1 MAFYLKNKNTDA
13 MKIKKFYYY
22 SPDKLKLVPIQNFI
36 PKFVIFLISLTIF
49 LISVSLMIGRS
60 VFSNT
65 TPKELINKN
74 ILIEKKY
81 EKELNKLSEKY
92 IILVNQFNKI
102 AKTTNDVRL
111 AVNLEPLSIKDRDY
125 GIGGSEFYDLSKLS
139 NENLKG
145 KFDEIYSFVN
155 KIETDLKYET
165 SNYEE
170 ITNKL
175 KENEKLFD
183 NLPAIRPVNSPFGD
197 RFGMRYHPI
206 LKRKRMHHGLDFL
219 ANTGCKIIAPGNGVI
234 TYVGNKGGYGK
245 TIRINHGFGYE
256 TIYAHLSKYKVK
268 KGQKVNR
275 GDVIAI
281 SGDSGSLSTG
291 PHLHYEVRHNNIC
304 LNPRNFIF
312 EETKIFDK
320 TSKSF
325 LASR

>member
-1 MAFYLKNKNTDA
+1 MSFYVGKKNNDP

-36 PKFVIFLISLTIF
+36 PKSVIFLIGLTIF
-49 LISVSLMIGRS
+49 LISVSLMVGRS
-60 VFSNT
+60 IFSNT
-65 TPKELINKN
+65 TPEELTQKN
-74 ILIEKKY
+74 ILLEKKY
-81 EKELNKLSEKY
+81 EEELDKLTQKY
-92 IILVNQFNKI
+92 ITLANQFNKI

-111 AVNLEPLSIKDRDY
+111 AVNLEPISLENRDY

-139 NENLKG
+139 PENLKG
-145 KFDEIYSFVN
+145 KFGEIYNFVN
-155 KIETDLKYET
+155 TIETNLKYET

-170 ITNKL
+170 INNKFEEN
-175 KENEKLFD
+175 KELFD
-183 NLPAIRPVNSPFGD
+183 NLPALRPVNSSFGD

-206 LKRKRMHHGLDFL
+206 LKSRRMHHGLDFL
-219 ANTGCKIIAPGNGVI
+219 SNTGEEVIAPGNGVV
-234 TYVGNKGGYGK
+234 TYIGNKGGYGK

-268 KGQKVNR
+268 KGQKVKR
-275 GDVIAI
+275 GDVIAL
-281 SGDSGSLSTG
+281 SGNSGSLSTG
-291 PHLHYEVRHNNIC
+291 PHLHYEVRHNSVC

-312 EETKIFDK
+312 EETKIFEE